1 MYILFIA
8 DFDENGSDVNRF
20 SYLEDV
26 IEYLGWE
33 DNEDLVSELT
43 FPMVLLKGEWHQLPL
58 GDCLMENILNT
69 EKMKK
74 SLSII
79 HFVQEIIFVTITKF

>member
-8 DFDENGSDVNRF
+8 DFDENGSETNRF

-33 DNEDLVSELT
+33 DNEDLVSEL
-43 FPMVLLKGEWHQLPL
+43 LSNGIIEGEWHNYHL
-58 GDCLMENILNT
+58 
-69 EKMKK
+69 
-74 SLSII
+74 
-79 HFVQEIIFVTITKF
+79 EIV